1 VDIKANSDK
10 QDIMANL
17 VKLELTGGTLLS
29 RQEGSKMDIQ
39 VNQLGILVT
48 QQVTQTLVN
57 QLVILTNLLHILR
70 IQEDILLQQMQATLV
85 LGACRTQHSR
95 HKGCRVYFTHRV
107 LMDLQ
112 LA

>member
-29 RQEGSKMDIQ
+29 RQEDSKLDIQ
-39 VNQLGILVT
+39 VNQLAIPVI
-48 QQVTQTLVN
+48 QQVTLVN
-57 QLVILTNLLHILR
+57 QLVILINLLHILH
-70 IQEDILLQQMQATLV
+70 IQEDILLQQVKATLV